1 MFFDPNNSQQDA
13 LYHHAIQ
20 SLNKAN
26 KVAEHHKPAKDPK
39 EVAFMKEVNQSVTRS
54 VHMTPYQDGQ
64 YEAIFYR

>member
-1 MFFDPNNSQQDA
+1 MFDPNNNQEHA

-20 SLNKAN
+20 ALDKAG
-26 KVAEHHKPAKDPK
+26 KVAEHHKVAKDKK
-39 EVAFMKEVNQSVTRS
+39 EVAFMQEVNHSVTRS

>member
-1 MFFDPNNSQQDA
+1 MFDPNNNQEHA

-20 SLNKAN
+20 SLDKAG
-26 KVAEHHKPAKDPK
+26 KVAEHHKPAKEKK
-39 EVAFMKEVNQSVTRS
+39 EVSFMKEVNKSVSKS

>member
-1 MFFDPNNSQQDA
+1 MFDPNNDQQHA

-26 KVAEHHKPAKDPK
+26 KVAEHHKVAEDPK
-39 EVAFMKEVNQSVTRS
+39 ELDFMKQVNHSVSRS

-64 YEAIFYR
+64 FEAIFYR